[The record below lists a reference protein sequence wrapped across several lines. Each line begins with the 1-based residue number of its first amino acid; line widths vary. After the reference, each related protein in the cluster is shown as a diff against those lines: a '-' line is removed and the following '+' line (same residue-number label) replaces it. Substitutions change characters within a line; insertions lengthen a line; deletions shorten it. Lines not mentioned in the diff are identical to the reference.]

1 MKKVYKILLAYVLLI
16 IIPITFIGID
26 IREHK
31 CNNTGKRIVSFY
43 IPVKCDH
50 AKTDEQNTHR
60 IDCEDDCCKIHS
72 EQKDFSPN
80 SNFKQTKCCEDR
92 TYLVKV
98 QSSVVFEKIKN
109 QINVPVNTISKLF
122 EDISF
127 YYNKIENKIS
137 KYTENYDPPIKSIIQ
152 FIVKTYFQ
160 NYSSELPSP
169 IK

>member
-1 MKKVYKILLAYVLLI
+1 MLLI

-26 IREHK
+26 IREHI

-50 AKTDEQNTHR
+50 AKTEEQNTHR
-60 IDCEDDCCKIHS
+60 IDCEDDCCKINS
-72 EQKDFSPN
+72 EQKDFSFN
-80 SNFKQTKCCEDR
+80 SKIQNTKCCEDR

-98 QSSVVFEKIKN
+98 QSSVVFEKLKKHIS
-109 QINVPVNTISKLF
+109 IPVITLSKIF
-122 EDISF
+122 EDISLF
-127 YYNKIENKIS
+127 YHKIENTIS